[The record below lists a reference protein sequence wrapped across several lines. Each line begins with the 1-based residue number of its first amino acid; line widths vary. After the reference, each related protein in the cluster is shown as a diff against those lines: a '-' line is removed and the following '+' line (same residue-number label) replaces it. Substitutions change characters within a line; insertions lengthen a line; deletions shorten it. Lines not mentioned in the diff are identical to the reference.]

1 MVFARVANFFT
12 TADPGSNSLVD
23 DGARGGGGFK
33 MEGKLPKFGGAKDTP
48 ITHPVEQEVGVDEE
62 PARPPYIHVRR
73 IRVNEVLG
81 GRTND

>member
-23 DGARGGGGFK
+23 DGSRGGGGFK

-48 ITHPVEQEVGVDEE
+48 ITHPVEQAVEVDEE
-62 PARPPYIHVRR
+62 AARPPYIHVRR
-73 IRVNEVLG
+73 IRDDKVG
-81 GRTND
+81 GGWTDN